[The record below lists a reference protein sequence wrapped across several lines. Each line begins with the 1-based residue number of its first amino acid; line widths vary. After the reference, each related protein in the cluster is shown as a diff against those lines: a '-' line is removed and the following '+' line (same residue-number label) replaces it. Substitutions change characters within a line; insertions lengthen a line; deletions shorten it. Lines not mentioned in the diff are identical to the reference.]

1 MITKIFKTK
10 KIAEEYLHKSY
21 PGIVTGD
28 LHTQWTTISEKDDW
42 EGVDMPNLSWSG
54 EQSALL
60 IENRKGET
68 IDIVSWLEDSEN
80 IYEISVNGT
89 CVAFFDNLYDAQESY
104 TKHIKEAEYDDDIQD
119 KCIKLV
125 LNGEEIM
132 EHLH

>member
-1 MITKIFKTK
+1 MKTKIFKTEK
-10 KIAEEYLHKSY
+10 LAKEYLHENY
-21 PGIVTGD
+21 PGISTGE
-28 LHTQWTTISEKDDW
+28 LNTRWTTISDGSDW

-60 IENRKGET
+60 IETRKGET
-68 IDIVSWLEDSEN
+68 IDIVSWWEDSDN

-89 CVAFFDNLYDAQESY
+89 CVAFFDNIYDAQESY
-104 TKHIKEAEYDDDIQD
+104 SKHLKEAEDDDNIQG

-132 EHLH
+132 ESLH